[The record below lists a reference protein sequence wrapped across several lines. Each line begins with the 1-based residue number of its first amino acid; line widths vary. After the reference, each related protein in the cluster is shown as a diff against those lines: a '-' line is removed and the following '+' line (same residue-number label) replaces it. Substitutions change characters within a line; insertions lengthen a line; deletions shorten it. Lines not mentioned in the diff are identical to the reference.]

1 MYRILIVDDDK
12 LARKGLISIVPWEK
26 CGFSVAGDVANGALA
41 LEFVEQHP
49 VDLVVVDLTMPVL
62 SGLDFIRECR
72 ARKLKLEF
80 IVLSAHES
88 FDYVQKALRL
98 GVLDYISK
106 LQMEQ
111 EDCVEIFRRAA
122 GYLDRVR
129 QEEKQSAE
137 KRKESEEASE
147 TSAENRQVDE
157 ICEQI
162 DRLSWVYHREVL
174 EELIEKGKREA
185 ADASARYRIMFR
197 MLHVIR
203 QVFLVSLSEGDYPYS
218 SRDMAWMRKIREAL
232 LDEISKQEESSTM
245 EGAMLKAVIY
255 MLRNLDSPKLTAES
269 AADFIGMSRSYFS
282 VSFKKYTGYSVN
294 SFIRKERVELAKR
307 AVQENPKISVGDAA
321 CLVGYHDEKYFAKVF
336 LQREGISFSEYKKQ
350 EAHRI
355 FR

>member
-1 MYRILIVDDDK
+1 MHRILIVDDDK

-72 ARKLKLEF
+72 ERKLKLEF

-129 QEEKQSAE
+129 QEEKQSAGE
-137 KRKESEEASE
+137 RKEPEEASE
-147 TSAENRQVDE
+147 TSAETRQVDE

-162 DRLSWVYHREVL
+162 DRLAWVYHREVL
-174 EELIEKGKREA
+174 EKLIEKGKREA
-185 ADASARYRIMFR
+185 VDASARYRIMFR

-203 QVFLVSLSEGDYPYS
+203 QVFLVPLSEGDYPYS
-218 SRDMAWMRKIREAL
+218 SRDMEWMRKIREAL
-232 LDEISKQEESSTM
+232 LDEISKQGESSTM
-245 EGAMLKAVIY
+245 EGAMLKSVIY

-336 LQREGISFSEYKKQ
+336 QQREGISFSEYKKQ
-350 EAHRI
+350 EAHRVS
-355 FR
+355 R